1 MQTLDLNR
9 AATYNSIES
18 GVNQESSHAT
28 YLRNQDV
35 VTRSNAHRDLV
46 AIAVNGT
53 GANSEDLG
61 HVLLLDTALGEEDT
75 RGSLGLGLD
84 ALDQD
89 TVEERGK
96 VLDVTEDRLYS
107 KQRQTC

>member
-1 MQTLDLNR
+1 M
-9 AATYNSIES
+9 
-18 GVNQESSHAT
+18 
-28 YLRNQDV
+28 
-35 VTRSNAHRDLV
+35 VTRSDANGDLV
-46 AIAVNGT
+46 AIDVNGT
-53 GANSEDLG
+53 GANSENLG
-61 HVLLLDTALGEEDT
+61 NVLLLDAALGEEDT